1 MTFVQKE
8 YESNNAMDITVVK
21 ATIVFQQTTYFKW
34 NDSSPGEVDYDA
46 KCLEVM
52 QVGMSYFSG
61 LLFLELLE
69 SSFLISQ
76 PTSYSERK
84 L

>member
-8 YESNNAMDITVVK
+8 YELKYAMDNTVVK

-34 NDSSPGEVDYDA
+34 NNASPGEFDYEA

-52 QVGMSYFSG
+52 QEGMF
-61 LLFLELLE
+61 
-69 SSFLISQ
+69 
-76 PTSYSERK
+76 
-84 L
+84 